1 MPFINEEEL
10 PKLEL
15 FPKAFSGIVAGERIM
30 FSFLDLQPGCEIPE
44 HSHPHEQAGLVL
56 QGSFRFRIGSEERLT
71 GPGDAFIVPPEVA
84 HSGEV
89 VEGPVK
95 IVDIFS
101 PPREDYLEKYNRY
114 KETSAATRWE

>member
-1 MPFINEEEL
+1 MPFIKEEEL

-15 FPKAFSGIVAGERIM
+15 FPKAFSGIVAGEGIM
-30 FSFLDLQPGCEIPE
+30 LSFLDLEAGCTIPE

-71 GPGDAFIVPPEVA
+71 GPGDAFIVPPDVA

-114 KETSAATRWE
+114 KETSGSTRWE